1 VSDVGAILRPIGR
14 ILGEL
19 AVGGLGLLFL
29 IGYTAAYVPPESFWW
44 MEPFAVLLPVL
55 SVLTLL
61 VAFGMWMRKRRQTVR
76 VGLLVLVVGMIALRF
91 GPMLGGLGRLAETSG
106 DAAPGVL
113 RLMTYNAPFVGS
125 DPAELAQGVATVVH
139 AEAPDVVAL
148 QEPHVLT
155 GGATAPPRQVSPQLR
170 ELLGPADYRLPAVLP
185 QRTRIRLPVI
195 ARTPLDSLSHPGA
208 FQRTKENR
216 FFSRVSFR
224 WQGRRAV
231 LYNVHLHTTVG
242 TQKPWASTRFR
253 FFDPAF
259 WTPVLDTYRTGARRR
274 AEQARRLRRM
284 IARETDPVIVVG
296 DFNATRHHW
305 VYRHI
310 ADGLRDAH
318 REAGTGLGG
327 TFPADRPLV
336 RIDHVL
342 VSDHWQVVTTRVSR
356 YHALSDHRPVVTQ
369 LRWKDTER
377 TAGGTVG
384 GTVGG
389 GKPSRWEE
397 RVHGR
402 SDSGSRTT
410 GRQKHPKHHFPWLSV
425 SRRPSS

>member
-1 VSDVGAILRPIGR
+1 MGVLMGVLIGTLMGAGPRRSIHSDGPAVSDVGALLRPIGR

-19 AVGGLGLLFL
+19 VLGGLGACFL
-29 IGYTAAYVPPESFWW
+29 IGYAAAYVPPESFWW

-55 SVLTLL
+55 SVLVLL
-61 VAFGMWMRKRRQTVR
+61 VALGAWVRKRRQAVR
-76 VGLLVLVVGMIALRF
+76 IGGLVLVAGMIALRF
-91 GPMLGGLGRLAETSG
+91 GPVLDGSGEAAEASEG
-106 DAAPGVL
+106 AAPDVL
-113 RLMTYNAPFVGS
+113 RLMTYNAPFVGG
-125 DPAELAQGVATVVH
+125 DPAELAEGVATVVH

-155 GGATAPPRQVSPQLR
+155 ARATASPRQVSPQLR
-170 ELLGPADYRLPAVLP
+170 ELLGPSDYQLPAVLP

-195 ARTPLDSLSHPGA
+195 GRTPLDSLSHPGA
-208 FQRTKENR
+208 FQREKENR
-216 FFSRVSFR
+216 FFSRVPFR

-242 TQKPWASTRFR
+242 AQKPWASARFR

-296 DFNATRHHW
+296 DFNSTRHHW

-318 REAGTGLGG
+318 REAGTGLGW

-342 VSDHWQVVTTRVSR
+342 VSDHWDIVTTRVSPH
-356 YHALSDHRPVVTQ
+356 HALSDHRPVVTQ
-369 LRWKDTER
+369 LRWKEAER
-377 TAGGTVG
+377 TAG
-384 GTVGG
+384 
-389 GKPSRWEE
+389 
-397 RVHGR
+397 
-402 SDSGSRTT
+402 
-410 GRQKHPKHHFPWLSV
+410 
-425 SRRPSS
+425 